1 MSLNRV
7 NFRNA
12 NRARGVHGMLPPNQV
27 VGRLGGTG
35 VAQVIGIDQLGFA
48 LRASGTL
55 GQIGGQSPAAFH
67 DLQCSPAT
75 LVSGVP
81 TNCGFL
87 ALAAGTWDVEGTVT
101 FNPSLAGAATFTRA
115 VAGISQVSATLPAPP
130 ALGGYA
136 DINGGF
142 SIVLPALTISTGVCR
157 VTIPGGGGGVY
168 LVAEAVWS

>member
-7 NFRNA
+7 NFRNN
-12 NRARGVHGMLPPNQV
+12 NRARGTHGKLPPYQV

-35 VAQVIGIDQLGFA
+35 TAQVIGLDQLGFA
-48 LRASGTL
+48 LRATGSL
-55 GQIGGQSPAAFH
+55 GQIGGQSPSAFH
-67 DLQCSPAT
+67 DLQCPPVT

-87 ALAAGTWDVEGTVT
+87 ALAAGSWDVEGTVT
-101 FNPSLAGAATFTRA
+101 FNPSLSGAVTFTRA
-115 VAGISQVSATLPAPP
+115 VAGLSQASATLPAPP

-142 SIVLPALTISTGVCR
+142 SIVLPALTISTGMCR
-157 VTIPGGGGGVY
+157 INIPNGGGVVY